1 VNLTWYEAI
10 ITNVETEKIYIIDT
24 PGFDDSRYSDADIL
38 KMITYG
44 FLDIYKRN
52 DRLMKGIIF
61 MHDISQAR
69 IGGIGKE
76 V

>member
-1 VNLTWYEAI
+1 
-10 ITNVETEKIYIIDT
+10 
-24 PGFDDSRYSDADIL
+24 
-38 KMITYG
+38 MITYG

-52 DRLMKGIIF
+52 DKLMKGIIF